1 MPRPR
6 RKPPITAPPLANLAV
21 RIPAEVH
28 LKAKLHAVRQHVSLA
43 KLVEQALRDLLRRG
57 KE

>member
-1 MPRPR
+1 M
-6 RKPPITAPPLANLAV
+6 TAPPLANLAV